1 MNYDVDRMARIYNHV
16 FSTPRN
22 SPERTARLEALSEAD
37 QEALFDYS
45 NGILS
50 GRIKQNK
57 AEVEEMAGQRN
68 YEWYKKKMSSEASGT
83 MQELSQFAFDCPEL
97 YKQYRQ
103 QYQAEKDE
111 ERRKHNYKLAGY

>member
-1 MNYDVDRMARIYNHV
+1 MNYDIKRI
-16 FSTPRN
+16 
-22 SPERTARLEALSEAD
+22 ARLYERVYSTKPNSKEREAELSKLSDEDNA
-37 QEALFDYS
+37 ALYDYS
-45 NGILS
+45 VGLLS
-50 GRIKQNK
+50 GRIKK
-57 AEVEEMAGQRN
+57 VEAIEEMAGQRN